1 MGRLKKLSISL
12 LVVIT
17 FTAVFHIVLS
27 NIEMGS
33 EEVELKLNSHAYIVF
48 AFSNSSTLDVEET
61 GIYVLPKEFNV
72 SQIYTNLWLTP
83 SKDLPVNPVYIPRQY
98 IVPHLL
104 FPNGSE
110 IVLNNL
116 IIRPWDGV
124 IYLGCI
130 LGGFKEGRVYEA
142 KNSLEYLSKDFY
154 NDPYQEI
161 VDYASMEDLTCL
173 IHTLLNE
180 YDSFTISFYAP
191 STYTFLTYP
200 RELPLFF
207 DKRFLQLTFEKK
219 ENTILLYASIPEEET
234 LGTYRLTYDVRT
246 FGWYS
251 SLKTIDFVLSVFTVI
266 LIIIFSLAYLFKREG
281 PKKTLAILGL
291 TLLLLGAYGNFNIDS
306 MNNGYVLLH
315 FYSYFT
321 DGYTNVPPEV
331 MWHVSKAMVEGARLE
346 NSFKPRAINWVVL
359 VGHELTEMAYSP
371 ISRYFRGLGE
381 AALKISLFS
390 EDEELYC
397 DHYVVESW
405 MIYAGSA
412 LRTSGLRTLTLPEF
426 ENRQI
431 VIDANITVNL
441 FLSRGSLRSNVLLD
455 NFDLCKFI
463 MRSEGGNLLLEDFSL
478 PNTYVM
484 PRLEIVH
491 SERIVWVNQFLSAL
505 GIFIMMSLLITWL
518 NRKYGQAFKS
528 RISRVKTLFS
538 PHRQLYENILPTF
551 QERKLY

>member
-1 MGRLKKLSISL
+1 MGRLKKISISF
-12 LVVIT
+12 LV
-17 FTAVFHIVLS
+17 FTIFVAIFHIVIS
-27 NIEMGS
+27 NIEIGS
-33 EEVELKLNSHAYIVF
+33 EEVELKLNSYVHMIFVF
-48 AFSNSSTLDVEET
+48 PNSSTLDVEET
-61 GIYVLPKEFNV
+61 GLYILPEEFNV
-72 SQIYTNLWLTP
+72 SRIYANLWLTP
-83 SKDLPVNPVYIPRQY
+83 SRDLSVTLVYIPRQY
-98 IVPHLL
+98 IVPHVT

-116 IIRPWDGV
+116 IIQPWDDS
-124 IYLGCI
+124 IILSSA
-130 LGGFKEGRVYEA
+130 LGGFKEGGVYEA
-142 KNSLEYLSKDFY
+142 KNSLEYLRESFY
-154 NDPYQEI
+154 DNSYQEI
-161 VDYASMEDLTCL
+161 VEHASMEDLTRL
-173 IHTLLNE
+173 IHNLLNK

-200 RELPLFF
+200 RELPLVF

-219 ENTILLYASIPEEET
+219 ENILLLYASIPGEET
-234 LGTYRLTYDVRT
+234 LGTYRLTYDARA
-246 FGWYS
+246 FDWHS
-251 SLKTIDFVLSVFTVI
+251 SLKTIDSVLGI
-266 LIIIFSLAYLFKREG
+266 LTIILVIIFSLAYLIKREG
-281 PKKTLAILGL
+281 SEKTLAILGL
-291 TLLLLGAYGNFNIDS
+291 TLLLLGAYVNFNIDYMS
-306 MNNGYVLLH
+306 NGYVFLH

-321 DGYTNVPPEV
+321 DGYANVPPEV

-359 VGHELTEMAYSP
+359 VGYELTEMAYSP
-371 ISRYFRGLGE
+371 LSGYFCGLGE
-381 AALKISLFS
+381 AALKINLFS
-390 EDEELYC
+390 EGEELYC
-397 DHYVVESW
+397 DHYVAEPW